1 VVSLKTSGSLNAWFD
16 RCYGGLM
23 VDCEIIL
30 VDVMVDCEIILKIA
44 FGFKDLYKFSS
55 VHRVKFKFMYGG

>member
-1 VVSLKTSGSLNAWFD
+1 
-16 RCYGGLM
+16 M